1 MKIWASLVLLFMAL
15 SCVSANLMT
24 AASADQV
31 AEFLETHEDGLAA
44 LLFFDSSDQEEA
56 DLIGDLID
64 SATGAE
70 TTSNDM
76 LDIML

>member
-1 MKIWASLVLLFMAL
+1 M
-15 SCVSANLMT
+15 
-24 AASADQV
+24 

-44 LLFFDSSDQEEA
+44 LLFFDSTDQEEA

-76 LDIML
+76 LDIVL